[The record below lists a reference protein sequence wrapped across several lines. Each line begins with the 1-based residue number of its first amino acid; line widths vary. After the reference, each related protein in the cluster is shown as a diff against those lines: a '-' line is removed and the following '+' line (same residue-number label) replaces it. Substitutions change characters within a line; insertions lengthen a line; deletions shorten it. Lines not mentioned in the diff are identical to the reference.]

1 MTHGSYL
8 RNFPGGL
15 MIKALPSSP
24 GGAGVIPAQ
33 ETGIPH
39 ATGCGQKLQSVNK

>member
-15 MIKALPSSP
+15 MVKTLPSNP
-24 GGAGVIPAQ
+24 GGAGLIPAWD
-33 ETGIPH
+33 TGIPH
-39 ATGCGQKLQSVNK
+39 ATGCGQKLQ